1 MGDLSFLDK
10 HSQRVI
16 ERFNQYPKT
25 AFVFL
30 EEDEGSWN
38 LTEMVYGCLLVV
50 SVFSSSHP
58 VNVLLKPLLKEGD
71 LDLWHCFFF
80 FGGYLIIPVA
90 RGSIQVGSD
99 MKSTL
104 ITAFY
109 QTLVKRGQEEQLP
122 DSSLSPD
129 IIWNTELKDPFA
141 KMFVGM
147 AKQYPAFSHT
157 SFAIEMVRKNRRTY
171 NGKIHSE
178 LAISYPYNEP
188 FLLGVLTS
196 NGWIPS
202 YRTSHTE
209 FKIPVS
215 FQL

>member
-38 LTEMVYGCLLVV
+38 LTEMVYGCLLVI

-178 LAISYPYNEP
+178 LAISYP
-188 FLLGVLTS
+188 
-196 NGWIPS
+196 
-202 YRTSHTE
+202 
-209 FKIPVS
+209 
-215 FQL
+215 